1 MTRTLLVVSTFAA
14 RTMGSIGAA
23 NAVDYGAGPGG
34 EHGRANRHNSYNYS
48 DNCRNQFIYWTDQFG
63 EHAVPKRDCEEGY

>member
-1 MTRTLLVVSTFAA
+1 MTRALLVVSTFAA
-14 RTMGSIGAA
+14 LTMGSMGAA
-23 NAVDYGAGPGG
+23 NAVDYGVGPGG
-34 EHGRANRHNSYNYS
+34 EHGRANRRNSYNYS